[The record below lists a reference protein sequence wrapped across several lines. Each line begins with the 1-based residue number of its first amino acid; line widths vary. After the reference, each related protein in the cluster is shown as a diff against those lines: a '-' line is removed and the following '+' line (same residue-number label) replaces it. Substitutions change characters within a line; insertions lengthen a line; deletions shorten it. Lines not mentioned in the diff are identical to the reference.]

1 MQGRLIWLASLILLA
16 VFGAWFY
23 LTHERV
29 EEEVWLG
36 LSREAKR
43 NPYLAT
49 ERYLDARNVD
59 VIRGATEAD
68 FKSIPTGAVVMI
80 SHADNMLV
88 SASKINAAL
97 EWVAD
102 GGTLVVGAGME
113 VQGHDS
119 VFTRFGIV
127 PHAHISEF
135 AAAIKDEV
143 EKELSTSER
152 MREANRQLEE
162 QKAREKA
169 QGLDADGSESPDS
182 GDAPNESQDE
192 VLEDD
197 DSSEELDEFSSIFID
212 ALNQKHRHS
221 YFSTDLFTD
230 DALIYMAKVDRFVL
244 LHPWISSDEEIDNA
258 DVMDTEQWSAATSSD
273 IDSEPWSVRDQYG
286 PRLLD
291 FDYGEG
297 RFVAVSS
304 TDYWNNGHV
313 GEADHAFLLS
323 QLVPD
328 GSSLYLFYDV
338 DAESLWGLIYRYFF
352 EFLLVAAVILG
363 LWLWRRG
370 IRTQMLR
377 RVASHQ
383 RRNFA
388 EHLEASTRYLVNK
401 QQWAPLINSLRDDVD
416 ARLRLVAP
424 GFRELSTPEQV
435 DLLVELAGVG
445 REQAEYWLGPAQDI
459 NDQYELFNALKVGNL
474 IRKKL

>member
-1 MQGRLIWLASLILLA
+1 MQGRLIWLASLILLGL
-16 VFGAWFY
+16 FGTWFY

-29 EEEVWLG
+29 EEDVWLG
-36 LSREAKR
+36 QSKEAKR
-43 NPYLAT
+43 NPYLAA
-49 ERYLDARNVD
+49 ERYLDGRD
-59 VIRGATEAD
+59 VAVVRGEAEAD
-68 FKSIPTGAVVMI
+68 FRSIPSGAVVMI
-80 SHADNMLV
+80 SRADNMLV
-88 SASKINAAL
+88 STSKIDAAL

-102 GGTLVVGAGME
+102 GGTLIVGAGME

-152 MREANRQLEE
+152 MREANRKLEE
-162 QKAREKA
+162 KKAKEVA
-169 QGLDADGSESPDS
+169 QDAESGEAESSEGAHEEDELD
-182 GDAPNESQDE
+182 DE
-192 VLEDD
+192 TD
-197 DSSEELDEFSSIFID
+197 SEELDELATIFVD
-212 ALNQKHRHS
+212 ALNQQHNHG
-221 YFSTDLFTD
+221 YFSTDLFTE
-230 DALIYMAKVDRFVL
+230 DALVYLAKVDRYIL
-244 LHPWISSDEEIDNA
+244 LHPWISSEAEIEDA
-258 DVMDTEQWSAATSSD
+258 GIEDTEQWSTATSSGSD
-273 IDSEPWSVRDQYG
+273 LEPWAVRDQYG

-297 RFVAVSS
+297 RLVALSS
-304 TDYWNNGHV
+304 TDYWNNGHI
-313 GEADHAFLLS
+313 GEADHAFVLS

-328 GSSLYLFYDV
+328 GTSLHLFYDV

-352 EFLLVAAVILG
+352 EFILVASGLLG

-377 RVASHQ
+377 RVVSHQ
-383 RRNFA
+383 RRNFS

-401 QQWAPLINSLRDDVD
+401 KQWAPLMNSLRDDVD
-416 ARLRLVAP
+416 ARLRLVSP
-424 GFRELSTPEQV
+424 GFKDLPTAEQAER
-435 DLLVELAGVG
+435 LVELTGVG

-459 NDQYELFNALKVGNL
+459 KDQYELFNALKVGNL

>member
-1 MQGRLIWLASLILLA
+1 MQGRVIWLASLVLLGL
-16 VFGAWFY
+16 FGTWFY

-36 LSREAKR
+36 ESKEAKR
-43 NPYLAT
+43 NPYLAA
-49 ERYLDARNVD
+49 ERYLDGRNVD
-59 VIRGATEAD
+59 VVRSETEAD
-68 FKSIPTGAVVMI
+68 FDAIPTGSVVMI
-80 SHADNMLV
+80 SRADNMLV
-88 SASKINAAL
+88 SESKIDAAL

-113 VQGHDS
+113 VQGYDS
-119 VFTRFGIV
+119 IFTRFGIV
-127 PHAHISEF
+127 PHAHLSEF
-135 AAAIKDEV
+135 AAALKDEV

-152 MREANRQLEE
+152 MREANRKLEE
-162 QKAREKA
+162 KKAKEAA
-169 QGLDADGSESPDS
+169 QNADSEPDASPD
-182 GDAPNESQDE
+182 ASQDDE
-192 VLEDD
+192 TLDD
-197 DSSEELDEFSSIFID
+197 GMDEEELDELTSIFIG
-212 ALNQKHRHS
+212 AMNRQHSHS

-230 DALIYMAKVDRFVL
+230 DEQVYMAKVDRYIL
-244 LHPWISSDEEIDNA
+244 LHPWISSDAEVEEAGIEESD
-258 DVMDTEQWSAATSSD
+258 QWSAATGSE
-273 IDSEPWSVRDQYG
+273 IDVEPWVVRDQYG

-304 TDYWNNGHV
+304 ADYWNNGHI
-313 GEADHAFLLS
+313 GEADHAFVLS

-328 GSSLYLFYDV
+328 GTSLHLFYDV
-338 DAESLWGLIYRYFF
+338 DAESLWGLIYRHFF
-352 EFLLVAAVILG
+352 EFLIIAAGLLI

-377 RVASHQ
+377 RVVNHQ

-401 QQWAPLINSLRDDVD
+401 KQWAPLVDSLRDDVD

-424 GFRELSTPEQV
+424 GFKDLPTAEQV
-435 DLLVELAGVG
+435 EQLVELTGIG
-445 REQAEYWLGPAQDI
+445 RAEAEYWLGPAQEI
-459 NDQYELFNALKVGNL
+459 KDQYELFNALKVGNL